1 MASNTKKETKITD
14 YSNLTKELPGMSPA
28 QRAVTIDY
36 HLKRVQMEEDA
47 VRNLIS
53 DFTYQMTE
61 RKDPLW
67 LDNYS
72 DLTENLVEAY
82 IVFPTKATFS
92 GDEYIFT
99 EGYPLTALG
108 KAVWVRE
115 LGCTITLRIK
125 RVEEIDPGI
134 VRTGADF
141 GTLKLYLGALHYC
154 GEVTRSCYKTT
165 IEIVVT
171 QDQ

>member
-1 MASNTKKETKITD
+1 MTD

-115 LGCTITLRIK
+115 LGRTITLRIK

-141 GTLKLYLGALHYC
+141 GILKLYLGALHYC

-171 QDQ
+171 QDH

>member
-1 MASNTKKETKITD
+1 MTN
-14 YSNLTKELPGMSPA
+14 YSELNQALPTMTTA
-28 QRAVTIDY
+28 QRAVVIDY
-36 HLKRVQMEEDA
+36 HLKRVQIEEDA

-53 DFTYQMTE
+53 NFTYQMAE

-115 LGCTITLRIK
+115 LGRTITLRIK

-141 GTLKLYLGALHYC
+141 GILKLYLRALHYC

>member
-1 MASNTKKETKITD
+1 MTN
-14 YSNLTKELPGMSPA
+14 YSELNQALPTMTTA
-28 QRAVTIDY
+28 QRAVVIDY
-36 HLKRVQMEEDA
+36 HLKRVQIEEDA

-53 DFTYQMTE
+53 DFTYQMAE

-82 IVFPTKATFS
+82 IVFPTKVTFS

-99 EGYPLTALG
+99 EGYPLAELS
-108 KAVWVRE
+108 KAVWLRD
-115 LGCTITLRIK
+115 LGRTITLRIK

-134 VRTGADF
+134 VRTCADF
-141 GTLKLYLGALHYC
+141 GILKLYLGALHYC
-154 GEVTRSCYKTT
+154 GEVTRSCYKAT

-171 QDQ
+171 QEQ

>member
-1 MASNTKKETKITD
+1 MTE
-14 YSNLTKELPGMSPA
+14 YSNLKAELPGMSPA
-28 QRAVTIDY
+28 RRSVVIDY

-47 VRNLIS
+47 VRNLIP

-72 DLTENLVEAY
+72 DLCLHQVEAY
-82 IVFPTKATFS
+82 IVFPTKATFN

-99 EGYPLTALG
+99 PGYVLSALS
-108 KAVWVRE
+108 KAVWHRDGDRV
-115 LGCTITLRIK
+115 IK
-125 RVEEIDPGI
+125 LKAHQVEEIDPGV
-134 VRTGADF
+134 VRTGVDSSA
-141 GTLKLYLGALHYC
+141 LKIYLGALHYC
-154 GEVTRSCYKTT
+154 GEVTRSCYKAT

-171 QDQ
+171 QA

>member
-1 MASNTKKETKITD
+1 MEQQKKMTN
-14 YSNLTKELPGMSPA
+14 YSELNQTLPTMTTA
-28 QRAVTIDY
+28 QRAVVIDY
-36 HLKRVQMEEDA
+36 HLKRVQIEEDA

-53 DFTYQMTE
+53 DFTYQMAE

-115 LGCTITLRIK
+115 LGRTITLRIK

-141 GTLKLYLGALHYC
+141 GILKLYLGALHYC

-171 QDQ
+171 QEQ

>member
-1 MASNTKKETKITD
+1 MAYIQSMDPQMTD
-14 YSNLTKELPGMSPA
+14 YSQLKQALPGMTTEQLA
-28 QRAVTIDY
+28 TVIDY
-36 HLKRVQMEEDA
+36 HLKRLQMEEDA
-47 VRNLIS
+47 TRNLIG
-53 DFTYQMTE
+53 DFAYQMAE

-72 DLTENLVEAY
+72 DLLENQVEAY

-99 EGYPLTALG
+99 EGYPLAALS
-108 KAVWVRE
+108 KAIWVRE
-115 LGCTITLRIK
+115 QGRTITLRIK
-125 RVEEIDPGI
+125 QVEEIDPGI

-141 GTLKLYLGALHYC
+141 GILKLYLGALHYC
-154 GEVTRSCYKTT
+154 GEVTRSCYKAT

-171 QDQ
+171 QEQ

>member
-1 MASNTKKETKITD
+1 MASNTTQGTPMTE
-14 YSNLTKELPGMSPA
+14 YSNLKAELPGMTPA
-28 QRAVTIDY
+28 RRSVVIDY

-47 VRNLIS
+47 VRNLIP

-72 DLTENLVEAY
+72 DLCLHQVEAY
-82 IVFPTKATFS
+82 IVFPTKATFN

-99 EGYPLTALG
+99 PGYVLSALS
-108 KAVWVRE
+108 KAVWHRDGDRV
-115 LGCTITLRIK
+115 IK
-125 RVEEIDPGI
+125 LKAHQVEEIDPGV
-134 VRTGADF
+134 VRTGVDSSA
-141 GTLKLYLGALHYC
+141 LKIYLGALHYC
-154 GEVTRSCYKTT
+154 GEVTRSCYKAT

-171 QDQ
+171 QA

>member
-1 MASNTKKETKITD
+1 MEQQKKMTN
-14 YSNLTKELPGMSPA
+14 YSELNQALPTMTTA
-28 QRAVTIDY
+28 QRAVVIDY
-36 HLKRVQMEEDA
+36 HLKRVQIEEDA

-53 DFTYQMTE
+53 DFTYQMAE

-115 LGCTITLRIK
+115 LGRTITLRIK

-134 VRTGADF
+134 ARTGAAF
-141 GTLKLYLGALHYC
+141 GILKLYLGALHYC

>member
-1 MASNTKKETKITD
+1 MTD

-53 DFTYQMTE
+53 DFTYQMAE

-72 DLTENLVEAY
+72 DLCHNRVEAY
-82 IVFPTKATFS
+82 IVFPNQ
-92 GDEYIFT
+92 GN
-99 EGYPLTALG
+99 L
-108 KAVWVRE
+108 
-115 LGCTITLRIK
+115 
-125 RVEEIDPGI
+125 
-134 VRTGADF
+134 
-141 GTLKLYLGALHYC
+141 
-154 GEVTRSCYKTT
+154 
-165 IEIVVT
+165 
-171 QDQ
+171 

>member
-1 MASNTKKETKITD
+1 MTD

-53 DFTYQMTE
+53 DFTYQMSE

-72 DLTENLVEAY
+72 DLCHNRVEAY
-82 IVFPTKATFS
+82 IVFPTKATFN
-92 GDEYIFT
+92 GDEYTFT
-99 EGYPLTALG
+99 PGYALTALS
-108 KAVWVRE
+108 KAIWRRDE
-115 LGCTITLRIK
+115 NRTITLK
-125 RVEEIDPGI
+125 VHQVEEIDPGI
-134 VRTGADF
+134 VRTGVDF
-141 GTLKLYLGALHYC
+141 GILKLYLGALHYC
-154 GEVTRSCYKTT
+154 GEVTRSCYKAT

-171 QDQ
+171 QTQP

>member
-1 MASNTKKETKITD
+1 MTN
-14 YSNLTKELPGMSPA
+14 YSELNQALPTMTTA
-28 QRAVTIDY
+28 QRAVVIDY
-36 HLKRVQMEEDA
+36 HLKRVQIEEDA

-53 DFTYQMTE
+53 DFTYQMAE

-82 IVFPTKATFS
+82 IVFPTKVTFS

-108 KAVWVRE
+108 KAVWLRD
-115 LGCTITLRIK
+115 LGRTITLRIK

-141 GTLKLYLGALHYC
+141 GILKLYLGDC
-154 GEVTRSCYKTT
+154 T
-165 IEIVVT
+165 IAGKSLAVVT
-171 QDQ
+171 KPLLRLWLLKSSKKLCYN

>member
-1 MASNTKKETKITD
+1 MEQQKKMTN
-14 YSNLTKELPGMSPA
+14 YSELNQALPTMTTA
-28 QRAVTIDY
+28 QRAVVIDY
-36 HLKRVQMEEDA
+36 HLKRVQIEEDA

-53 DFTYQMTE
+53 DFTYQMAE

-115 LGCTITLRIK
+115 LGRTITLRIK

-141 GTLKLYLGALHYC
+141 GILKLYLGALHYC

>member
-1 MASNTKKETKITD
+1 MTN
-14 YSNLTKELPGMSPA
+14 YSELNQALPTMTTA
-28 QRAVTIDY
+28 QRAVVIDY
-36 HLKRVQMEEDA
+36 HLKRVQFEEDA

-108 KAVWVRE
+108 KAVWLRD
-115 LGCTITLRIK
+115 LGRTITLRIK

-141 GTLKLYLGALHYC
+141 GILKLYLGALHYC
-154 GEVTRSCYKTT
+154 GEVTRSCYKAT

-171 QDQ
+171 QEQ

>member
-1 MASNTKKETKITD
+1 MEQQKKMTN
-14 YSNLTKELPGMSPA
+14 YSELNQALPTMTTA
-28 QRAVTIDY
+28 QRAVVIDY
-36 HLKRVQMEEDA
+36 HLKRVQIEEDA

-53 DFTYQMTE
+53 DFTYQMAE

-82 IVFPTKATFS
+82 IVFPTKDTFS

-115 LGCTITLRIK
+115 LGRTITLRIK

-141 GTLKLYLGALHYC
+141 GILKLYLGALHYC

-171 QDQ
+171 QEQ

>member
-1 MASNTKKETKITD
+1 MTD
-14 YSNLTKELPGMSPA
+14 YSNLKAELPGMTPA
-28 QRAVTIDY
+28 RRSVVIDY

-47 VRNLIS
+47 VRNLIP

-72 DLTENLVEAY
+72 DLCLHQVEAY
-82 IVFPTKATFS
+82 IVFPTKATFN

-99 EGYPLTALG
+99 PGYVLTALA
-108 KAVWVRE
+108 KAEWKRDDNRI
-115 LGCTITLRIK
+115 ITLK
-125 RVEEIDPGI
+125 LKQVEEIDPGI
-134 VRTGADF
+134 VRTGVDSSI
-141 GTLKLYLGALHYC
+141 LKLYLGPLHYC
-154 GEVTRSCYKTT
+154 GEVTRSCYKAT

-171 QDQ
+171 QEQ

>member
-1 MASNTKKETKITD
+1 MEQQKKMTN
-14 YSNLTKELPGMSPA
+14 YSELNQALPTMTTA
-28 QRAVTIDY
+28 QRAVVIDY
-36 HLKRVQMEEDA
+36 HLKRVQIEEDA

-53 DFTYQMTE
+53 DFTYQMAE

-115 LGCTITLRIK
+115 LGRTITLRIK

-141 GTLKLYLGALHYC
+141 GILKLYLGALHYC

-171 QDQ
+171 QEQ

>member
-1 MASNTKKETKITD
+1 MTN
-14 YSNLTKELPGMSPA
+14 YSELNQALPTMTTA
-28 QRAVTIDY
+28 QRAVVIDY
-36 HLKRVQMEEDA
+36 HLKRVQIEEDA

-53 DFTYQMTE
+53 DFIYQMAE

-99 EGYPLTALG
+99 EGYPLAALS
-108 KAVWVRE
+108 KAVWLRN
-115 LGCTITLRIK
+115 LGRTITLRIK

-141 GTLKLYLGALHYC
+141 GILKLYLGALHYC

-171 QDQ
+171 QDH